1 MYKRGWH
8 GYSARR
14 IGEEIGQLWK
24 KYKFEHVHF
33 QDETFFT
40 NKKRVQDIAQEF
52 INRQLPI
59 TWFGT
64 MRADQGV
71 RLDDETWQLC
81 KRSGL
86 KKIMI
91 GMEAGTQQMLD
102 WMQKDIKLEHIFE
115 TAEKCVQ
122 YHIAIIFSIIVGF
135 PGERPESVLETSG
148 SR

>member
-1 MYKRGWH
+1 MAILPAGV
-8 GYSARR
+8 GA
-14 IGEEIGQLWK
+14 EIGQLWN
-24 KYKFEHVHF
+24 KYKFDHVHF

-40 NKKRVQDIAQEF
+40 NKKRVQEVAQEF

-81 KRSGL
+81 KQSGL

-115 TAEKCVQ
+115 TAEKCVT
-122 YHIAIIFSIIVGF
+122 IILPLSSASLWVSQA
-135 PGERPESVLETSG
+135 SVRKVYWRHWKLLKSYAG
-148 SR
+148 